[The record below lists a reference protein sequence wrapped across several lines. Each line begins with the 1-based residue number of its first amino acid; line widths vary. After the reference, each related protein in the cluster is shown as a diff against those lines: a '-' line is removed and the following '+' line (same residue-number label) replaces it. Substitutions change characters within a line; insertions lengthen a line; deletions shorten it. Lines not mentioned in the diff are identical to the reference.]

1 MEALSK
7 PELLSLLRVAKSSS
21 TRDWLMILVGYW
33 HGLRASEVCGLTASS
48 IADGCVT
55 VARLKGSMRTTQPL
69 PEHADPL
76 LDLRGE
82 LVDYV
87 RGMHPNQTVFPVTRI
102 HFWRLMKKYSAAA
115 GIPKRLGHPHI
126 LKHSLAMQ
134 TIKTAGIENVRQYLG
149 HKSLASTGA
158 YLKVDDL
165 EASAAVTGS
174 VVPGLKTSEFKQSN
188 AEDADAARG

>member
-7 PELLSLLRVAKSSS
+7 PELLALLSVAKAASK
-21 TRDWLMILVGYW
+21 RDWLMILVGYW
-33 HGLRASEVCGLTASS
+33 HGLRASEVVGLTPSS

-55 VARLKGSMRTTQPL
+55 VARLKGSMKTTQPL

-76 LDLRGE
+76 LDLRSE
-82 LVDYV
+82 LIEYI
-87 RGMHPNQTVFPVTRI
+87 RGMHPNQTVFPISRT
-102 HFWRLMKKYSAAA
+102 HFWRLVKKYSALA

-134 TIKTAGIENVRQYLG
+134 TIKSAGIENLRQYLG

-158 YLKVDDL
+158 YLKVDDM
-165 EASAAVTGS
+165 EASRAVTGS
-174 VVPGLKTSEFKQSN
+174 GLKTCEFKQSN
-188 AEDADAARG
+188 GGL